1 MANKRTSHRSLT
13 ERWVIKGNLLLE
25 TPAHFGNG
33 DANALTDM
41 PLLLDEVEGKPLLPG
56 TSIAG
61 ALRNYLRELDL
72 GYGLAEGKGS
82 LASVLFGA
90 YRGDDEGDQSPL
102 IVNDAVADSAGFE
115 LRDGVAIEADTRTA
129 KDEAKFDIQLLPA
142 GTTFPLRFE
151 LLVGKN
157 DKNEDLRNA
166 LATALHGL
174 EDRQITLG
182 ARKRRGFGQ
191 CTASDWQ
198 VWKYDLDAR
207 TGQKEGLLAWLSS
220 ERDWKTA
227 WPQEAGQTLSEKLNA
242 IVRPKEYDGRKSAR
256 LTAEFAL
263 NGTLLIRSGFGASD
277 TGPDTVHLHSPR
289 PDGKNPDRRAPVLPG
304 TSWAGV
310 LRHRALKIARTVSK
324 DIQAVDKEGSPLTKT
339 VEGKIVPLL
348 KAEVFTADMFGP
360 LKIERKDSKNTRASR
375 VSVKETEIQ
384 QATELVVTRVKIDR
398 FTGGAYESALIS
410 EQPAVGTP
418 ETRLTLDLT
427 LRTPTDAEL
436 GLLLLLLKDLWTG
449 DLPLGGESGIGR
461 GRLKGIYARLV
472 TADGTW
478 DLTADGEKVHVK
490 PDDKA
495 EVLEEFVRTFNKAM
509 ENGGVA

>member
-1 MANKRTSHRSLT
+1 MA
-13 ERWVIKGNLLLE
+13 
-25 TPAHFGNG
+25 
-33 DANALTDM
+33 
-41 PLLLDEVEGKPLLPG
+41 
-56 TSIAG
+56 
-61 ALRNYLRELDL
+61 
-72 GYGLAEGKGS
+72 
-82 LASVLFGA
+82 A

-102 IVNDAVADSAGFE
+102 IVNDAVAESAGFE

-157 DKNEDLRNA
+157 DKKEDLRNA
-166 LATALHGL
+166 LVTALHGL
-174 EDRQITLG
+174 EERQITLG

-207 TGQKEGLLAWLSS
+207 AGPNKGLLAWLSS

-227 WPQEAGQTLSEKLNA
+227 WPEEAGQTLAEKLDA
-242 IVRPKEYDGRKSAR
+242 TVRPKEDDGRKSAQ

-263 NGTLLIRSGFGASD
+263 DGTLLIRSGFGASD

-289 PDGKNPDRRAPVLPG
+289 PDGKDPDRRAPVLPG

-310 LRHRALKIARTVSK
+310 LRHRALKIARTLSGDDMEK
-324 DIQAVDKEGSPLTKT
+324 SQKFVDG
-339 VEGKIVPLL
+339 
-348 KAEVFTADMFGP
+348 MFGP
-360 LKIERKDSKNTRASR
+360 SKIERQDSKDARASR

-384 QATELVVTRVKIDR
+384 KASALVVTRVKIDR
-398 FTGGAYESALIS
+398 FTGGAYELALFS
-410 EQPAVGTP
+410 EQPAIGMP

-427 LRTPTDAEL
+427 LRTPTKAEL

-449 DLPLGGESGIGR
+449 DLPIGGESGIGR
-461 GRLKGIYARLV
+461 GRLKGVSARLI
-472 TADGTW
+472 TFDGEW
-478 DLTADGEKVHVK
+478 DFMAEGEKVLVK
-490 PDDKA
+490 PEDKA
-495 EVLEEFVRTFNKAM
+495 EALEEFVGAFHKAM
-509 ENGGVA
+509 KNGGAA